1 MWIDF
6 VRIEI
11 GGRSLWHLRLRIL
24 ADCPIIRGTRRAT
37 SHDILR
43 VHTTDGS
50 LFSPA
55 RAVGVAGA
63 LALTVDG
70 TIFEP
75 NDQNRKT
82 FFAAFCFLVNEF
94 RGRKTSAS
102 RNPSFTSLLS
112 VHVVQ
117 LSTEEP

>member
-1 MWIDF
+1 MASAASYPSRAPNNWLDDA
-6 VRIEI
+6 
-11 GGRSLWHLRLRIL
+11 S
-24 ADCPIIRGTRRAT
+24 TRY
-37 SHDILR
+37 DICAFAR
-43 VHTTDGS
+43 PDGS

>member
-1 MWIDF
+1 M
-6 VRIEI
+6 
-11 GGRSLWHLRLRIL
+11 H
-24 ADCPIIRGTRRAT
+24 
-37 SHDILR
+37 

-102 RNPSFTSLLS
+102 RVQVGILPLLPFCRYMLFS
-112 VHVVQ
+112 
-117 LSTEEP
+117 

>member
-1 MWIDF
+1 MASAASYLTE
-6 VRIEI
+6 R
-11 GGRSLWHLRLRIL
+11 
-24 ADCPIIRGTRRAT
+24 PIIRGTRRAT

-117 LSTEEP
+117 LNSRRFPQGFARFSGKRFNPR